1 MGSAQTG
8 WRIVE
13 DDVIKFRKNFESFLE
28 ATQDAREA
36 SELCRDFYD
45 LKQWT
50 TEEQMTL
57 RARGQAPV
65 VFDYIKDQVNHLVG
79 MALNHYGDPAAYPR
93 NRSDDGAASAATDA
107 LRYISDDN
115 DFKENVYTSVAE
127 NLIVE
132 GYGACITEIEKDGDG
147 VSIVTREIPW
157 DRFYY
162 DPHSRRHDFSDAKFM
177 GIVVWMDKSDAKRL
191 YKDKAE
197 DVDLYMSGDSGA
209 EDETFEDRP
218 KWIDRDRGRVR
229 VCQHYYIKEGQWH
242 TCHFTGS
249 LSLIESEPV
258 PFVDENG
265 EPVCPIEAVSLY
277 VDRDNDRYGYV
288 KSLLDP
294 QTEINKRRSKALF
307 MLSARQ
313 VIAEDGAVKDEF
325 EAKQEL
331 KKADG
336 YVKVNP
342 NMRFDVSP
350 NMDLA
355 SGQIQLYQDAVNKA
369 DSVRASLMMADEVE
383 GLSGKA
389 VRQIQAGRS
398 TQFGPLLM
406 RLKNW
411 RVRVYRQMWLRVRQ
425 FWTEEKWI
433 RVTDDENNL
442 QWVGLNKPLTYG
454 EGLQKKAQEGDQRA
468 AMALQQMVATQDP
481 RLNQVAMVENQV
493 AEMDVDIIIDESPDT
508 LTIHQE
514 QFEILAQL
522 ASSYP
527 DKVPFEALLEL
538 SAIKGKDKVKEL
550 LAGQDNPMMAQMQQA
565 IEQLQAQLQEVT
577 QGMIAQKAQADNAL
591 TMAKVQTEQAKAT
604 KTAAEVTQTELENV
618 LLAAFPDVQP
628 NVII

>member
-1 MGSAQTG
+1 M
-8 WRIVE
+8 E
-13 DDVIKFRKNFESFLE
+13 DDVTEYRKNFESFLE
-28 ATQDAREA
+28 ATQEAREA
-36 SELCRDFYD
+36 SETCRDFYD

-65 VFDYIKDQVNHLVG
+65 VFDYVKDQVNHLVG

-93 NRSDDGAASAATDA
+93 TRGDDGAASAATDA
-107 LRYISDDN
+107 LRYISDYN
-115 DFKENVYTSVAE
+115 DFKETCYTEVAE
-127 NLIVE
+127 NLIIE
-132 GYGACITEIEKDGDG
+132 GYGACITEIEKDGDD
-147 VSIVTREIPW
+147 VAIVTRNIPW
-157 DRFYY
+157 DRFYF

-177 GIVVWMDKSDAKRL
+177 GIVVWMDKADAKRL

-197 DVDLYMSGDSGA
+197 DIDMYLSGDSGA

-229 VCQHYYIKEGQWH
+229 VCQHYYVKDGQWYV
-242 TCHFTGS
+242 CHFTGS
-249 LSLIESEPV
+249 LQLVEPEPS
-258 PFVDENG
+258 PFTDEDG
-265 EPVCPIEAVSLY
+265 EPICPIEAVSLY
-277 VDRDNDRYGYV
+277 VNRDNERYGYV
-288 KSLLDP
+288 SGLLDP

-313 VIAEDGAVKDEF
+313 VIAEDGAVQDEY

-336 YVKVNP
+336 YIKVNP
-342 NMRFDVSP
+342 NMRFEVSP
-350 NMDLA
+350 NTDLA
-355 SGQIQLYQDAVNKA
+355 SGQVQLYQDAVNKA

-411 RVRVYRQMWLRVRQ
+411 RIRMYRQMWQRVRQ

-454 EGLQKKAQEGDQRA
+454 EGLQRKAQEGDQRA
-468 AMALQQMVATQDP
+468 AMALQQMMATQDP
-481 RLNQVAMVENQV
+481 RLNQVAMIENKV
-493 AEMDVDIIIDESPDT
+493 AEMDIDIIIDESPDT
-508 LTIHQE
+508 LTIHQD

-522 ASSYP
+522 AKAYP

-550 LAGQDNPMMAQMQQA
+550 LSGQDNPMMAQMQQA
-565 IEQLQAQLQEVT
+565 IQQLQDQLQEVT

-591 TMAKVQTEQAKAT
+591 TMAKAQKEQAETA
-604 KTAAEVTQTELENV
+604 KTVVETQQTELESA
-618 LLAAFPDVQP
+618 LLAAFPDVRP
-628 NVII
+628 NVNI